1 MPRSRPPSFRRILVL
16 RILLLSI
23 PILLI
28 GQYVTIR
35 KARTSL
41 LETARQNLASSAVQ
55 KGVNLSRDIRF
66 LQTSLQSL
74 SRVRLLQTAPQEEVT
89 DFLTHQVKQVP
100 YFIDCLQLT
109 DGISGA
115 IAFSTCNSS
124 LFPTNINPAWIF
136 QSTAPPQANEPDFRL
151 LYAGLSSQEPSNSA
165 AKSAAEQAVTGTALA
180 NSSARLDVVL
190 AAPIYAPEGNL
201 RYTLTLRARLS
212 QTETTGPGFLAGDMV
227 IIAPNGVIMSHPDQ
241 KQIGRSINDSKDAD
255 RLNSIVRNVQSGRS
269 STLHLFNLL
278 PSGEEWLAGY
288 TGVDVPISLQDTER
302 WSVLAVTPL
311 DYALHGLEDVRYS
324 LIFLTLGL
332 LAANAF
338 LALILAR
345 SLSLPIE
352 KLSSYAQQVQ
362 DLSHLKEAPRDFRV
376 RELQNLANIFANM
389 MKRLEERAQELRHA
403 WQDAQMANQLK
414 SEFLAN
420 TSHEL
425 RTPLNAIIG
434 CVRLVKDNCCDSR
447 EEELEF
453 LERADHAAMHLLRI
467 INDILDIAKIESGTL
482 ALKPEVSD
490 LRQIL
495 QEVVDLQSIHLQQK
509 NLELKQSE
517 VGSPVWIL
525 ADRAKLKQVLINIL
539 YNAIKFTDK
548 GQISVDIQVQS
559 DIESASSSVVQG
571 HAIDV
576 EIPAPRALVTIS
588 DTGIGVDPQ
597 QQHRLFRPFVMVDG
611 STTRRFEGTG
621 LGLAISK
628 NFMDLM
634 GGSIHLYSEG
644 IGKGTTVVLAL
655 PLAPTP
661 ETVGARRP
669 DEDTVFPRT
678 AATPPKSLAV
688 STNAQVSDL

>member
-66 LQTSLQSL
+66 LQTGLQAL
-74 SRVRLLQTAPQEEVT
+74 SQTRVLQTAPQDEVSE
-89 DFLTHQVKQVP
+89 FLSSQVKQVP

-109 DGISGA
+109 DGVSGA
-115 IAFSTCNSS
+115 IAFSTCSNS
-124 LFPTNINPAWIF
+124 LFPSNINPAWIF
-136 QSTAPPQANEPDFRL
+136 QSTASPQVDEADFRL
-151 LYAGLSSQEPSNSA
+151 LYAGLSGQETTTTA
-165 AKSAAEQAVTGTALA
+165 RSAAEQAVTGTALA

-190 AAPIYAPEGNL
+190 AAPVYAPEGDL

-212 QTETTGPGFLAGDMV
+212 QTDTTGPGFLAGDMV

-241 KQIGRSINDSKDAD
+241 QQIGKSINDSKDAD

-269 STLHLFNLL
+269 STIHLFNLL

-288 TGVDVPISLQDTER
+288 TGVDIPISLQETER

-311 DYALHGLEDVRYS
+311 DYALHGLEDVRNS
-324 LIFLTLGL
+324 LIVLTLGL
-332 LAANAF
+332 LAANVF
-338 LALILAR
+338 LALIVAR
-345 SLSLPIE
+345 GLSLPIE

-403 WQDAQMANQLK
+403 WQDAQIANQLK

-434 CVRLVKDNCCDSR
+434 CIRLVKDDCCDSR

-453 LERADHAAMHLLRI
+453 LDRADHAAMHLLRI

-509 NLELKQSE
+509 NLDLKHSELS
-517 VGSPVWIL
+517 SPVWIL
-525 ADRAKLKQVLINIL
+525 ADRAKLKQVLLNII
-539 YNAIKFTDK
+539 YNAIKFTEQ
-548 GQISVDIQVQS
+548 GQISIDILVQL
-559 DIESASSSVVQG
+559 DTESTAEPTAKVSP
-571 HAIDV
+571 IKV
-576 EIPAPRALVTIS
+576 EIPTPRALITIS
-588 DTGIGVDPQ
+588 DTGIGIDPQ
-597 QQHRLFRPFVMVDG
+597 HQHRLFRPFVMIDG
-611 STTRRFEGTG
+611 STTRQFEGTG

-634 GGSIHLYSEG
+634 GGSIHLHSEG

-655 PLAPTP
+655 PLAPAP
-661 ETVGARRP
+661 ETVGARRL
-669 DEDTVFPRT
+669 DEDAGPSKT
-678 AATPPKSLAV
+678 ASTSPKSLAA
-688 STNAQVSDL
+688 STNTQMSDL

>member
-16 RILLLSI
+16 RLLLLSI

-28 GQYVTIR
+28 GQYFTIR

-41 LETARQNLASSAVQ
+41 LETARQNLTSSAVQ

-66 LQTSLQSL
+66 LQNSLQTL
-74 SRVRLLQTAPQEEVT
+74 SQSPVLQTAANDEVSG
-89 DFLTHQVKQVP
+89 FLSEQVTQVP
-100 YFIDCLQLT
+100 YLIDCVQLT
-109 DGISGA
+109 DGVSGA
-115 IAFSTCNSS
+115 IASSTCSGS
-124 LFPTNINPAWIF
+124 LFPSNLNPTWIF
-136 QSTAPPQANEPDFRL
+136 STVSQGSTSEPDFRL
-151 LYAGLSSQEPSNSA
+151 LYAGLSSQEVGSPA
-165 AKSAAEQAVTGTALA
+165 VKSTAEQAVTGTALA

-190 AAPIYAPEGNL
+190 AAPVYAPEGTL
-201 RYTLTLRARLS
+201 RYILTIRARLY
-212 QTETTGPGFLAGDMV
+212 QTDTTGPGYLSGDMV
-227 IIAPNGVIMSHPDQ
+227 LIAPNGVIMNHPDQ
-241 KQIGRSINDSKDAD
+241 RQIGRSINDNKDAQ
-255 RLNSIVRNVQSGRS
+255 RLNDILSNVQAGRS
-269 STLHLFNLL
+269 STLRLFNLL
-278 PSGEEWLAGY
+278 PSGGEWLAGY
-288 TGVDVPISLQDTER
+288 TGVDIPVSPTDLER
-302 WSVLAVTPL
+302 WTVLAVTPIE
-311 DYALHGLEDVRYS
+311 YALHGLADVRNG
-324 LIFLTLGL
+324 LIVLTLGL
-332 LAANAF
+332 LAANTF

-352 KLSSYAQQVQ
+352 QFSSYAQQVQ
-362 DLSHLKEAPRDFRV
+362 DLSHLKEAPRDLRI
-376 RELQNLANIFANM
+376 RELQNLSTIFTSM

-434 CVRLVKDNCCDSR
+434 CIRLVKDECCDSR
-447 EEELEF
+447 EEEIEF
-453 LERADHAAMHLLRI
+453 LDRADHAAMHLLRI

-490 LRQIL
+490 LRQL
-495 QEVVDLQSIHLQQK
+495 VQEVVDLQSVHLQQK
-509 NLELKQSE
+509 NLTLQQTE
-517 VGSPVWIL
+517 VETPVWIL
-525 ADRAKLKQVLINIL
+525 ADRAKLKQVLLNIL
-539 YNAIKFTDK
+539 YNAIKFTEK
-548 GQISVDIQVQS
+548 GQVSIDIQVQL
-559 DIESASSSVVQG
+559 EKAALASPLPQT
-571 HAIDV
+571 APNQV

-644 IGKGTTVVLAL
+644 IGKGTTVVIAL

-669 DEDTVFPRT
+669 DEDTLYS
-678 AATPPKSLAV
+678 AAAPPKPLAI
-688 STNAQVSDL
+688 SANGQSPDL